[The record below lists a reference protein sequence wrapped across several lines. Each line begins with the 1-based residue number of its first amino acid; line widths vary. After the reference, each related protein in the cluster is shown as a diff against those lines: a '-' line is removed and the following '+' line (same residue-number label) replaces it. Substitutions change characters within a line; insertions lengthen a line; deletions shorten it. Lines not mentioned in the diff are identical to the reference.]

1 MDKNAIAVSFGLV
14 LRDLRKDAGLSQEQL
29 GFEAGLQRNY
39 ISELELGQKQPSV
52 TTLFKLSKA
61 LKVKPEK
68 FAKLIANNLSTNQ
81 PQS

>member
-1 MDKNAIAVSFGLV
+1 MDKNTIAVSFGLV

-39 ISELELGQKQPSV
+39 ISELELGLKQPSV

-68 FAKLIANNLSTNQ
+68 FTKLIANNLLANPS
-81 PQS
+81 